1 LINEQF
7 FHPFWKSLKE
17 TDDTSK
23 KHHSTC
29 RLCFIWA
36 ATTTIAGI
44 GLLVFDLMPLLQQ
57 FGRITALT
65 ILYSFISSVFI
76 LFSILAIWDNKKKR
90 N

>member
-1 LINEQF
+1 MFGIPQCNDFKHCILTIGVGVTYGIHTSNRFAEEI
-7 FHPFWKSLKE
+7 KDKE

-23 KHHSTC
+23 KRHSTC

-44 GLLVFDLMPLLQQ
+44 GLLVFDLMPPLQQ

-65 ILYSFISSVFI
+65 IL
-76 LFSILAIWDNKKKR
+76 
-90 N
+90 